1 MKEIKQLLDITKS
14 LKEKYNRG
22 FTLDGKLVGDIGEVL
37 VAKKYGIELY
47 PENSKLHDGFE
58 ISTGKKIQIKATFKG
73 SSYFKANL
81 IPDYFIVVLIKESGE
96 IVELYNGTGQF
107 VMENLV
113 TKRKWNSKHEEYS
126 IERKD
131 LEMLNNDPKNSDK
144 IQMVL

>member
-1 MKEIKQLLDITKS
+1 MREIKQLLDITKS

-37 VAKKYGIELY
+37 VANKYGIELY

-58 ISTGKKIQIKATFKG
+58 ISTGKKVQIKATFKG
-73 SSYFKANL
+73 SSYFKSNL

-107 VMENLV
+107 VMDNLV
-113 TKRKWNSKHEEYS
+113 TKRKWKSKNEEYS

-131 LEMLNNDPKNSDK
+131 LEMLNNDPKNTDK
-144 IQMVL
+144 IQSVI